1 MGGALGGGG
10 RPPKRE
16 GTRRSHHR
24 LLAQSVS
31 RRLPM
36 SGRKGPTP
44 TWPLT
49 IHAFPRGAREEAK
62 LWKHMWTTPQS
73 LVWELQGMELQVARW
88 VRLMVDWQRTA
99 RSAGLAEVRMLEDRL
114 GLTPLALLRLG
125 WVIEDDPPA
134 AEVDTPKV
142 LDIRDRLKAN

>member
-16 GTRRSHHR
+16 GSRRSHHR

-31 RRLPM
+31 RRLPA

-44 TWPLT
+44 PWPFS
-49 IHAFPRGAREEAK
+49 IHIDPKGAREEAA
-62 LWKHMWTTPQS
+62 LWRRMWKKPQA
-73 LVWELQGMELQVARW
+73 LVWELQGMELAVARW
-88 VRLMVDWQRTA
+88 VRLHVDWQRTT
-99 RSAGLAEVRMLEDRL
+99 RSAGLAELRALDDRL
-114 GLTPLALLRLG
+114 GLTPLSLLRLG
-125 WVIEDDPPA
+125 WSIEDQPVED
-134 AEVDTPKV
+134 VDTGPKL